1 MSYYLHVVPGR
12 VRVKIPL
19 IKGDEA
25 KTQEVESLLKGIRG
39 VSSVSAYSLTGSVVV
54 NYQSNAVDSEVILKV
69 LKQQGYFDESKV
81 VTSDQYIQNAVSKA
95 GQSIGKVLFGLAIEK
110 AFEGSGLSILT
121 ALI

>member
-25 KTQEVESLLKGIRG
+25 KSQQVENLLRGLRGIN
-39 VSSVSAYSLTGSVVV
+39 SVSAYSLTGSVVV
-54 NYQSNAVDSEVILKV
+54 NYQSDVVESEEILKV
-69 LKQQGYFDESKV
+69 LKQQGYFDESKI
-81 VTSDQYIQNAVSKA
+81 VTNDQYLQNAVSKA
-95 GQSIGKVLFGLAIEK
+95 GRSIGKVLFGLAIEK